1 MTADQ
6 IRHRCILRIAELGPM
21 PRWWRPFKRR
31 RWQRAVEALK
41 REARQQIAEVGLLA
55 FWDAVLARKVDEM
68 GAGDV
73 DAMRG
78 EVN

>member
-6 IRHRCILRIAELGPM
+6 IRHRCIIRIAELGPM

-31 RWQRAVEALK
+31 RWQRAADALL
-41 REARQQIAEVGLLA
+41 REARKQIAEVAVLA
-55 FWDAVLARKVDEM
+55 FWDAMLQRKADEM